1 MVKKNKKIKKNK
13 YAKKPEA
20 KMPEAKMP
28 EEQPVRQPSI
38 SIKDLNTIGIAM
50 MSNGL
55 VIDSMNQQEQRIQ
68 LMNESWEFTQL
79 LIKQQ
84 IRQTRK
90 EVNDKLVEFFNT
102 FPEALDPIK
111 QQFISSS
118 LELEEE

>member
-13 YAKKPEA
+13 SPKKPEA

-28 EEQPVRQPSI
+28 EEPVRQPSI

-55 VIDSMNQQEQRIQ
+55 VIDSMNQQEQRIK
-68 LMNESWEFTQL
+68 LMKESWEFTQL

-90 EVNDKLVEFFNT
+90 EVNDKLVEFFNA
-102 FPEALDPIK
+102 FPEALVPIK
-111 QQFISSS
+111 QQFISS
-118 LELEEE
+118 LKLEEE

>member
-1 MVKKNKKIKKNK
+1 MVKKNIKIKKK
-13 YAKKPEA
+13 PKAKTPEA
-20 KMPEAKMP
+20 KTPEANM
-28 EEQPVRQPSI
+28 EEPVRQPSI

-111 QQFISSS
+111 QKFISSS

>member
-13 YAKKPEA
+13 TAP
-20 KMPEAKMP
+20 KMPEAIT
-28 EEQPVRQPSI
+28 EEPVRQPSI

-55 VIDSMNQQEQRIQ
+55 IIDSMNQQEQRIQ

-90 EVNDKLVEFFNT
+90 EVNDKLVEVFNA

-111 QQFISSS
+111 QQFISS
-118 LELEEE
+118 LKLEEE

>member
-1 MVKKNKKIKKNK
+1 MVKKNKKIKK
-13 YAKKPEA
+13 KPKPKDA
-20 KMPEAKMP
+20 QHNTA
-28 EEQPVRQPSI
+28 EEPVRQPII
-38 SIKDLNTIGIAM
+38 SIKDLNTIGVAM

-55 VIDSMNQQEQRIQ
+55 LIDSMNQQEQRIQ

-90 EVNDKLVEFFNT
+90 EVNDKLVEFFNA

-118 LELEEE
+118 LKLEEE